1 MAPLC
6 TSPLMRTKPA
16 LTMFAA
22 AGYAAADTTV
32 VAEPAVSEIVVSSCT
47 RQNCIDKDLYNL
59 CEECEFHSSHAFTR
73 GLVKRHHEAMLEFGG
88 ATVRFTTD
96 RGVTHE
102 LVRHRHPSFA
112 QESTRYANYSDGRF
126 GSEITV
132 IKPAFW
138 DKDESAR
145 LYSRWVSAMDDCEAA
160 YMLLLSDGATPQEAR
175 TVLPNSL
182 ATTIVVKAN
191 YREWRHILNLR
202 AVGTTGR
209 PHPQMQALMLPLLRE
224 FKQLV
229 PVIFDDLEE
238 K

>member
-1 MAPLC
+1 MKIIEQSHEILQYDGLELIEQAG
-6 TSPLMRTKPA
+6 RTC
-16 LTMFAA
+16 
-22 AGYAAADTTV
+22 YR
-32 VAEPAVSEIVVSSCT
+32 SEEKIGCT
-47 RQNCIDKDLYNL
+47 RVGKGCIDSDELLL
-59 CEECEFHSSHAFTR
+59 CEECEYHSSVSFTR
-73 GLVKRHHEAMLEFGG
+73 GLIKRHHEAMLEFGG

-102 LVRHRHPSFA
+102 LVRHRPPSFA

-126 GSEITV
+126 CSEITV
-132 IKPAFW
+132 IKPVFW
-138 DKDESAR
+138 DKAGSAR

-229 PVIFDDLEE
+229 PVIFDDLEA